1 MAGVW
6 IKTDSNPTLRRNKIH
21 DGRDGGICIFNGGRG
36 TSTFFFALSETEIH
50 VLELRTVNPFRHRP
64 AGRERHLQEC
74 SGRRV
79 DQHQQPSNT
88 PQEPHFWRVRCRSVC
103 FPNRLYLQSG
113 YSSLLS
119 ACDTDCTFTSS
130 GIEITNHATA
140 TLEGNQIFNNRF
152 GGLFLAS
159 GVNVTMKGKTSVSS
173 TAISTV
179 VTSYHIQSVLF
190 QIIRF

>member
-1 MAGVW
+1 MKFLTTPWQGCG
-6 IKTDSNPTLRRNKIH
+6 SRRTAIPRCDEIRFTTAETAASASSMEAEVPQH
-21 DGRDGGICIFNGGRG
+21 RYI
-36 TSTFFFALSETEIH
+36 FFFGLSETEIH
-50 VLELRTVNPFRHRP
+50 VLELRTMNCFRHRP
-64 AGRERHLQEC
+64 AGRERHLQER
-74 SGRRV
+74 SSRRV

-113 YSSLLS
+113 YSTLLS
-119 ACDTDCTFTSS
+119 VCDTDCTFTSS

-173 TAISTV
+173 TAFSTV
-179 VTSYHIQSVLF
+179 VTS
-190 QIIRF
+190 